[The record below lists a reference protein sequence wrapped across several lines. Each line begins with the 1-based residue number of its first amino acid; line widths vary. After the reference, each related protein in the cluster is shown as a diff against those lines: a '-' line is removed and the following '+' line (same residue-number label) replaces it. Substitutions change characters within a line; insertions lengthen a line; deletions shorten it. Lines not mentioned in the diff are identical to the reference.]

1 MQTSR
6 RSIRIKVLQCLYAYE
21 IAKDPIEK
29 VKNDLLSEVKDKELL
44 DFADRLIGYVLD
56 DMKLIDNTIETKL
69 KNWEYS
75 KIALVDKI
83 IMRMGVAEMLNFS
96 EIPPKVTINECI
108 EISKEFCSES
118 SGKFING
125 LLDAILSELTKDDK
139 LNKKGRGLLDL
150 KKRKNAK

>member
-1 MQTSR
+1 MG
-6 RSIRIKVLQCLYAYE
+6 
-21 IAKDPIEK
+21 
-29 VKNDLLSEVKDKELL
+29 EVKDKELL
-44 DFADRLIGYVLD
+44 DFANRLISCVLD
-56 DMKLIDNTIETKL
+56 DMKLIDETIDDKL

-108 EISKEFCSES
+108 EISKEFCADS

-125 LLDAILSELTKDDK
+125 LLDAVLTELTKDDK

-150 KKRKNAK
+150 KKRKNEK